1 MYPKLKALDG
11 YRKAVGDCINM
22 KEALPQIQ
30 DDNIKYEVEQVEWY
44 DQDALSVENPA
55 KGRFEDT
62 IETRKDENSLLALIG
77 DCKTLLQRK
86 ATI

>member
-1 MYPKLKALDG
+1 MYSKLKALDG

-44 DQDALSVENPA
+44 D
-55 KGRFEDT
+55 
-62 IETRKDENSLLALIG
+62 
-77 DCKTLLQRK
+77 
-86 ATI
+86 